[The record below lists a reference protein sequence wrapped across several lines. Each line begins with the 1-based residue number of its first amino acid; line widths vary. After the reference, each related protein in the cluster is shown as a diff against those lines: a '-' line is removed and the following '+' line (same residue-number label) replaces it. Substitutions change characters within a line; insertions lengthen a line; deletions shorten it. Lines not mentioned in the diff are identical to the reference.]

1 MLNWLTQGV
10 VQLSSYTTP
19 FLFGI
24 AIFVWYR
31 VLVNYRPVREYYKHF
46 LEAAVLS
53 ITGAAIAPIAIFIFQ
68 GNLISFISSLPKIFE
83 KVGSF
88 NAFLAII
95 DLAFRGFSITGGY
108 FLLIIVLLF
117 VMKKGKEVI
126 FGILYP
132 FPLFAAIT
140 RINCIME
147 GCCFGKRYTGL
158 FDWTYP
164 PASHASK
171 YHYLRFGL
179 ISRFEN
185 SFSVYPVQL
194 MLVILMFLVF
204 FITYLMNKRKVA
216 KNIILGTSMIGYG
229 VLNFLIEFIRQEPLV
244 LGGPFTM
251 GQVFEVLI
259 VLLGLYTIFKVKNSE
274 IEG

>member
-10 VQLSSYTTP
+10 IHLSSYTTP
-19 FLFGI
+19 FIFGA

-31 VLVNYRPVREYYKHF
+31 VLVHYHPVRKYYKHF

-53 ITGAAIAPIAIFIFQ
+53 ITGAALAPIAIFLFQ
-68 GNLISFISSLPKIFE
+68 GNLISFFGSLPKIFD
-83 KVGSF
+83 KLGSF
-88 NAFLAII
+88 KAFLAII

-108 FLLIIVLLF
+108 FILIIVLLF
-117 VMKKGKEVI
+117 VMKNGKEVI

-147 GCCFGKRYTGL
+147 GCCFGKRYDGPL
-158 FDWTYP
+158 SWVYP
-164 PASHASK
+164 PASQASK
-171 YHYLRFGL
+171 YHYSRFGL
-179 ISRFEN
+179 ISRFEE
-185 SFSVYPVQL
+185 SFPVYPVQL

-204 FITYLMNKRKVA
+204 FITYFMNRK
-216 KNIILGTSMIGYG
+216 KFSRNIIIGTSMIGYG
-229 VLNFLIEFIRQEPLV
+229 LFNFIIEFIRQEPLV
-244 LGGPFTM
+244 FGGPFTM
-251 GQVFEVLI
+251 GQIFEFLI
-259 VLLGLYTIFKVKNSE
+259 ILLGFYTIFKIKDSQ